1 MDLENDELKA
11 TREMSLYDLQ
21 LKEDKLIKELKV
33 ILCDAQLTSDWRETI
48 KETIELLGG
57 D

>member
-21 LKEDKLIKELKV
+21 LKEDKLIKELKI
-33 ILCDAQLTSDWRETI
+33 ILSDAPLTSDWRETI

>member
-21 LKEDKLIKELKV
+21 LKEDKLIKELKA
-33 ILCDAQLTSDWRETI
+33 ILCDAPLTSDWRETI
-48 KETIELLGG
+48 KETIELLEGN
-57 D
+57 